1 MTQSTRSFDF
11 LGELCDSVANKMKQF
26 DFLIL
31 GSGIAGLT
39 FALKVAPR
47 GRVAIVTKKD
57 RAESN
62 TNYAQG
68 GIASVTSR
76 EDSFESHVRDTLTAG
91 AGLCKENVVRTIV
104 EEGPARIAE
113 LIELGM
119 KFSER
124 EIPASHGAH
133 ELDLGKEGGHS
144 KRRILHAKD
153 VTGREIERALLDAI
167 SRQPNI
173 EIFENHIAIDLITSQ
188 KLGYVGENRC
198 LGAYV
203 FDKKGNRV
211 WTFAA
216 PVTVLATGGCG
227 KVYLYTTN
235 PDIATGDGVAMAYRA
250 GASIANMEFVQFHP
264 TCLYHPKAKSFLISE
279 AVRGEGGILKT
290 LDGREFMDAV
300 HPLKSLAPRDI
311 VARAIDSEM
320 KKYGAD
326 CVHLDITHKPAKF
339 IIERFPNIYQTCLR
353 YGIDITREPIPVV
366 PAAHYQCGGVVTNV
380 DGETDIAGLFAVGEV
395 ACTGLHGA
403 NRLASNSLLE
413 ALVCA
418 HRAAEKTF
426 NVQHSTFNIQQIP
439 VWQSGS
445 ATNAD
450 ELVVVAHNWDE
461 IRRLMWDY
469 VGIVRTNK
477 RLQRAQS
484 RLANL
489 QQEIQEYYWNFIVTA
504 DLLELRNIATVAE
517 LIVRCALMRPESR
530 GLNYNLDFPDLNPD
544 WAQRDSVVRRGNYPA
559 AILASAKVSQG
570 CRRRSLRP
578 HAGRQNLPA
587 HRAVKWGAPPKGGA
601 ATAALAGEISAAAA
615 TNPAPDNA
623 NPTVGFAPLFVKNER
638 S

>member
-1 MTQSTRSFDF
+1 
-11 LGELCDSVANKMKQF
+11 MKQF

-31 GSGIAGLT
+31 GSGIAGLS
-39 FALKVAPR
+39 FALKVAPH

-68 GIASVTSR
+68 GIASVTSK
-76 EDSFESHVRDTLTAG
+76 EDSFELHVRDTLTAG
-91 AGLCKENVVRTIV
+91 AGLCRENVVRIIV
-104 EEGPARIAE
+104 EEGPARIQE

-124 EIPASHGAH
+124 DAPAEDGGK

-153 VTGREIERALLDAI
+153 VTGREIERALLNAAAQ
-167 SRQPNI
+167 QPNI
-173 EIFENHIAIDLITSQ
+173 QIFENHFAVDLIASQ
-188 KLGYVGENRC
+188 KLGHAGVNRC

-211 WTFAA
+211 WAFTA
-216 PVTVLATGGCG
+216 PVTLLATGGCG

-250 GASIANMEFVQFHP
+250 GAAIANMEFVQFHP
-264 TCLYHPKAKSFLISE
+264 TCLYHQQAKSFLISE

-290 LDGREFMDAV
+290 LDGKEFMDGY
-300 HPLKSLAPRDI
+300 HPLKSLAPRDV

-320 KKYGAD
+320 KKSGAEH
-326 CVHLDITHKPAKF
+326 VWLDITHRPAQFLK
-339 IIERFPNIYQTCLR
+339 ERFPNIYQTCLR
-353 YGIDITREPIPVV
+353 YGIDITKEPIPVV

-380 DGETDIAGLFAVGEV
+380 DGETGITGLYAVGEV

-418 HRAAEKTF
+418 HRASARAIT
-426 NVQHSTFNIQQIP
+426 NRQSAIANMDIP
-439 VWQSGS
+439 LWQSG
-445 ATNAD
+445 NAHNPD
-450 ELVVVAHNWDE
+450 ELVVVSHNWDE

-477 RLQRAQS
+477 RLERAQK
-484 RLANL
+484 RIANL
-489 QQEIQEYYWNFIVTA
+489 QEEIREYYWNFIVTS
-504 DLLELRNIATVAE
+504 DLLELRNIATTAE
-517 LIVRCALMRPESR
+517 LIVRCAQMRPESR
-530 GLNYNLDFPDLNPD
+530 GLHYNLDYPAANPD
-544 WAQRDSVVRRGNYPA
+544 WAQRDT
-559 AILASAKVSQG
+559 ILRK
-570 CRRRSLRP
+570 
-578 HAGRQNLPA
+578 
-587 HRAVKWGAPPKGGA
+587 
-601 ATAALAGEISAAAA
+601 
-615 TNPAPDNA
+615 
-623 NPTVGFAPLFVKNER
+623 
-638 S
+638 